1 MPFNA
6 ASRSELERTFG
17 RSPIVER
24 TLLRTAKEGAANA
37 TRLAPKLP
45 GGRAPK
51 LSAGV
56 RLTPQ
61 GIWEG
66 FTKASG
72 SFWHLPEFGAVNF
85 PIRPYLRPGVNAA
98 IARRGGRMKENT
110 R

>member
-1 MPFNA
+1 MPYLP

-17 RSPIVER
+17 RSPHVER
-24 TLLRTAKEGAANA
+24 VLLRTAKEGAANA